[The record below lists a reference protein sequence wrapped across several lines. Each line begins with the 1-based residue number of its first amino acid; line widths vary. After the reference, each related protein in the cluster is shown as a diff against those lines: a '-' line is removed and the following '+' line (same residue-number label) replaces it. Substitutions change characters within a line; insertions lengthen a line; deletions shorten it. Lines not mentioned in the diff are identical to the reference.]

1 MTAHR
6 YKKNR
11 RISPAMQLK
20 IVGFSITDALLVFNS
35 ISLSVDM
42 NDWPDR
48 CETAIAV
55 VPVFLRFVGMMMLNG
70 ASNSTID

>member
-11 RISPAMQLK
+11 RIAPAMQIK
-20 IVGFSITDALLVFNS
+20 IVGFPKLMLLLVFNS

-55 VPVFLRFVGMMMLNG
+55 VPVFLRFGGMMMLNG